1 MRKLIVLVV
10 ILIVFL
16 TLWSLVSKNPPRFLQ
31 NLPLPQTKQEEKI
44 KIVTEESVVTD
55 AVKNYGPSVVTVA
68 EELPQSASP
77 FEFGPFSFFGL
88 PQQDSGIPNE
98 PQNIGSG
105 FIVSKEGLLVTNK
118 HVVLD
123 SNGKYFVITSNGK
136 KYTVQRIYRDPFND
150 VALLKIDPSENSGE
164 NLKAVVL
171 GDSAKL
177 QVGQF
182 VIAIGTAL
190 GEFRNTVTTGVISG
204 LGRGISAGSP
214 YEDSAERLDNVIQ
227 TDAAINPGNSGGP
240 LLNSKGEVIGVNTA
254 VAQGGQNIGFAL
266 PISVIKDSLKN
277 FNETGQFNRSYLG
290 VAYKMISRDY
300 AILNN
305 IAEGAYVQRVIADSP
320 ANTAGVIPGDIITKI
335 DGEKIELGKNDL
347 ATVISKHKIGDVLVL
362 TIVRD
367 NKAQDLR
374 LTLEAAPSQ

>member
-10 ILIVFL
+10 ILVVFL
-16 TLWSLVSKNPPRFLQ
+16 TLWSAVAKNPPRFLQ
-31 NLPLPQTKQEEKI
+31 NLPLPQNQQEGKI
-44 KIVTEESVVTD
+44 RIATEESVVTD

-68 EELPQSASP
+68 EELPQSVSP
-77 FEFGPFSFFGL
+77 FELGPFSFFGL
-88 PQQDSGIPNE
+88 PQEDAGLPNE

-105 FIVSKEGLLVTNK
+105 FIVSQEGLLVTNK
-118 HVVLD
+118 HVVSD
-123 SNGKYFVITSNGK
+123 SNGKYFVITSNEK

-150 VALLKIDPSENSGE
+150 VALLKIDPAENSGE

-171 GDSAKL
+171 GDSTKL

-204 LGRGISAGSP
+204 LSRGISTGNP
-214 YEDSAERLDNVIQ
+214 YEGSAERLDNVIQ

-266 PISVIKDSLKN
+266 PINVIKDSLKN
-277 FNETGQFNRSYLG
+277 FNETGQFNRPYLG

-300 AILNN
+300 AVLNN

-320 ANTAGVIPGDIITKI
+320 ANKAGVIPGDIITKI

-362 TIVRD
+362 TVVRGS
-367 NKAQDLR
+367 KAQDIR